1 MSMTCPNTFISIGS
15 CSSPTPSNS
24 VSSNNLP
31 HLSRF
36 NQSADLMS
44 QRQQPQPSR
53 DCELETQFA
62 SFNLNNLTPQV
73 PELTP
78 TNSKGKLKKV

>member
-1 MSMTCPNTFISIGS
+1 MTFKRNTFISIGS